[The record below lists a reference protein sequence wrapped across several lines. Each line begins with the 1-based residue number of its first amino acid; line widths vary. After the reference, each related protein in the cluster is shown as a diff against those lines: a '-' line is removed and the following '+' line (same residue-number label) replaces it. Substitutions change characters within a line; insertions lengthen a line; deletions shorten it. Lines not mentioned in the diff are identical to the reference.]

1 MRVDRDGLGLG
12 VFATLA
18 CGGLYVCYD
27 AAGRVDRPTALVAMG
42 VFLVMAVLACHF
54 LLNLMDRFDKW
65 REQAIDTD
73 SEDESKDLED
83 AVVF

>member
-1 MRVDRDGLGLG
+1 
-12 VFATLA
+12 
-18 CGGLYVCYD
+18 
-27 AAGRVDRPTALVAMG
+27 
-42 VFLVMAVLACHF
+42 
-54 LLNLMDRFDKW
+54 MDRFDKW